1 MSFELTPIQIQ
12 EIDNK
17 YIKAGFTK
25 ISNLK
30 EVKEIYS
37 FFSASRYADNL
48 TVDAIRYRLA
58 ANLTK
63 ELIDQNMVSFHT
75 HFDRDRFVD
84 TVKAEVTIC
93 PPGTLV
99 NSKQDEYFKVDDE
112 LFTEEEIINALKKTY
127 PERLI

>member
-30 EVKEIYS
+30 EVKEIRS
-37 FFSASRYADNL
+37 FFSASRYEETL
-48 TVDAIRYRLA
+48 TFDALRYRLA
-58 ANLTK
+58 SNLAT
-63 ELIDQNMVSFHT
+63 ELITKNLVSFQT

-84 TVKAEVTIC
+84 TVCAEVTIC